1 MEERIE
7 YIINQFLEREATS
20 SEKTELSSWLKES
33 EENEK
38 LFLSYYSAWDIS
50 MQVEFNPKVAIK
62 KMHQLIQKRHLEK
75 EIDMHSHSHKHYIIY
90 ISSIAAS
97 LLLIVGLYFF
107 YITNQSYKNIRD
119 IAAQMSGIS
128 NKTNDI
134 QLFLTKDQYITLKG
148 KTVNIAYHD
157 ERANIDNKTIGIKG
171 SPYNELIVPD
181 GHKGMLALEDGTKI
195 WIKAGT
201 SMLYPTHFTREKIR
215 QVYVDGEIYIEVA
228 HNKDLPFIVNTKNL
242 NVRVTGTKFD
252 VIVYPDEKTS
262 KVILERGSVNVSRV
276 KEKEDMARKLSPG
289 QMYDLSANNKESIQN
304 VDVSKYI
311 SWVNDIYDCEDETL
325 RQVSSDLG
333 RLYGKHI
340 VCSESIADLPCC
352 GKLDLQEDLPSLLTN
367 ITEVLS
373 IHYHVKNGVYYL
385 SR

>member
-1 MEERIE
+1 MEEKIE
-7 YIINQFLEREATS
+7 YIINQFLEGKATS
-20 SEKTELSSWLKES
+20 SEKAELSSWLKES
-33 EENEK
+33 EDNENF
-38 LFLSYYSAWDIS
+38 FLSYYSAWDIS

-62 KMHQLIQKRHLEK
+62 KMHQLIQKRHLENK
-75 EIDMHSHSHKHYIIY
+75 IEMHSHTHKRYIIY

-97 LLLIVGLYFF
+97 LLLIVGSYFF
-107 YITNQSYKNIRD
+107 FITNQSYKDIRN
-119 IAAQMSGIS
+119 IAAQMSGVT

-201 SMLYPTHFTREKIR
+201 SMLYPTHFTKEKIR

-228 HNKDLPFIVNTKNL
+228 HNEKIPFIVKTKNL

-252 VIVYPDEKTS
+252 VIAYPDEKTS
-262 KVILERGSVNVSRV
+262 KVILARGSVNVSREE
-276 KEKEDMARKLSPG
+276 EKEDMARKLSPG

-311 SWVNDIYDCEDETL
+311 SWINDIYDCEDETL
-325 RQVSSDLG
+325 RQVSINLG
-333 RLYGKHI
+333 RLYGKDI
-340 VCSESIADLPCC
+340 VCSGSIAELPCC

-385 SR
+385 LK